1 LHLKSTNPY
10 AKPHQAA
17 TACNRDRHD
26 YAAAK
31 NINLVTKCKKEMKV
45 FPFFC
50 SKYFIK
56 QKNVVEEHEGAKL
69 NEKIKKN
76 HQHISHVYTKRM
88 EHNTNP
94 TTR

>member
-45 FPFFC
+45 FPFF
-50 SKYFIK
+50 FV
-56 QKNVVEEHEGAKL
+56 QNTLL
-69 NEKIKKN
+69 NEKKN